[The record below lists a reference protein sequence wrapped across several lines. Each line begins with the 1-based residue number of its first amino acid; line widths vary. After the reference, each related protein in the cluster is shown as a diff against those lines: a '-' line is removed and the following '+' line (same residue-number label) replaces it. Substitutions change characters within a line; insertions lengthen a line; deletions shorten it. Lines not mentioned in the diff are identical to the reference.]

1 MEILAFALSGVFFFI
16 SIKGMGEIWRF
27 WHYYFL
33 FHVK

>member
-27 WHYYFL
+27 GIIIF
-33 FHVK
+33 FFM